1 VKNNN
6 FLKTYTILLPVY
18 REELML
24 DQLIQAIENLNYPK
38 DLLQVL
44 FLLENDDDK
53 TLQALSIKKIP
64 NYFSVLIVHDE
75 GPKTKAR
82 ACNFGL
88 KYATGELLVIYDAE
102 DIPEEDQLLDAVKI
116 FNASSDIYLSCLQ
129 SKLTFYN
136 HSTNILSKLCTLEYL
151 MHFNFILPSF
161 SDMKIPIP
169 LGGTS
174 NHFKINALREVGGW
188 DQYNVTEDADL
199 TYRLYR
205 KGYKIKMLDS
215 YTYEETVIDIKSW
228 VMQRSRW
235 VKGHIITFLVQTQ
248 ISFPKLENSK
258 ACNNIFSLYYFMGI
272 TFILSFSQF
281 FFIITLILSFFCNL
295 SYINLLLSKICLFLC
310 LYVYIKVPLTV
321 VLKEKKLSLLKIC
334 FIYPF
339 YLMLYTI
346 ASTLAVI
353 QLITNPYKWEKTNHG
368 NSLVNDTTNRNDA

>member
-1 VKNNN
+1 
-6 FLKTYTILLPVY
+6 
-18 REELML
+18 ML

-88 KYATGELLVIYDAE
+88 KHATGELLVIYDAE
-102 DIPEEDQLLDAVKI
+102 DIPEEDQLLEAVKI
-116 FNASSDIYLSCLQ
+116 FNESSDIYLSCLQ
-129 SKLTFYN
+129 AKLTFYN

-161 SDMKIPIP
+161 SNMKIPIP

-174 NHFKINALREVGGW
+174 NHFKINALRKVGGW

-248 ISFPKLENSK
+248 ISFPKLKNSK

-281 FFIITLILSFFCNL
+281 FFIIALILSFFCNL

-321 VLKEKKLSLLKIC
+321 ALKEKKLSLLKIC

-368 NSLVNDTTNRNDA
+368 NSLVNNTTNKNDA

>member
-6 FLKTYTILLPVY
+6 LLKNYTILLPVY

-88 KYATGELLVIYDAE
+88 RHATGELLVIYDAE

-116 FNASSDIYLSCLQ
+116 FNASSDMYLSCLQ
-129 SKLTFYN
+129 AKLTFYN

-151 MHFNFILPSF
+151 MHFNFILPNF
-161 SDMKIPIP
+161 SNMKIPIP

-228 VMQRSRW
+228 IMQRSRW

-248 ISFPKLENSK
+248 TSFPKLKNSK

-272 TFILSFSQF
+272 TFIFSFSQF
-281 FFIITLILSFFCNL
+281 FFIITLMLSFFCKL

-310 LYVYIKVPLTV
+310 LYVYIKVPLTIIS
-321 VLKEKKLSLLKIC
+321 KEKKMSLFKIC

-346 ASTLAVI
+346 ASAFAVI
-353 QLITNPYKWEKTNHG
+353 
-368 NSLVNDTTNRNDA
+368 